1 MTNLN
6 TTIDAYAALKAE
18 IGRLENKKKE
28 LEIALADLGAGAYES
43 DNYRLTISDVA
54 GTRHD
59 KVLGAEVK
67 AVLKA
72 AEADYLATLSAPVHL
87 GAHRGHPGPPPP
99 GRPAHRQEAG
109 GLNLPP
115 PAGNDAGGLLQS

>member
-18 IGRLENKKKE
+18 IGRLELKKKE
-28 LEIALADLGAGAYES
+28 MEAALADLTAGAYES

-54 GTRHD
+54 GVRHD

-72 AEADYLATLSAPVHL
+72 AEADYLATLSRQYISAHTEDTLVRRHL
-87 GAHRGHPGPPPP
+87 V
-99 GRPAHRQEAG
+99 
-109 GLNLPP
+109 GLPTGKKL
-115 PAGNDAGGLLQS
+115 AA